1 MIKNISGKNKLLMNR
16 EFTLKGFSLI
26 FIGLFLVISLFSLAS
41 AVTIKSAVTSPSE
54 IAPGEIAKIT
64 IEIENI
70 LSDDVQNVNVALDL
84 SGTVPIAP
92 YQGSSEKS
100 VDEIREGD
108 DEKFTFNIIVLP
120 EASPGIYKIP
130 VKVSY
135 MVNGT
140 LGTKNGTIGV
150 MVNSPARIKISVEG
164 YLIKGQEGTV
174 DFRIVNDGL
183 SDLKLVS
190 VQTIQPVSGA
200 TINSPLY
207 EYLGNIDSDD
217 FETVEL
223 TIFARENSGSS
234 ILIPLKII
242 YKDTTN
248 KDFTQEET
256 LNVKVYSQEEAENLG
271 LIEKQNYTLYIAIGI
286 IVLLYIFYRIRKRMK
301 RKKALGA

>member
-217 FETVEL
+217 VETVEL

>member
-190 VQTIQPVSGA
+190 VQTTQPVSGA

>member
-1 MIKNISGKNKLLMNR
+1 MESWMVVKMIKNISGKNKLLMNR

-223 TIFARENSGSS
+223 RIFARENSGSS
-234 ILIPLKII
+234 ISIPLKIN
-242 YKDTTN
+242 YKDATN
-248 KDFTQEET
+248 KDFTQDEI
-256 LNVKVYSQEEAENLG
+256 LNVKIYSSEEAKNLG
-271 LIEKQNYTLYIAIGI
+271 LIKGQSYTLYFAIGI
-286 IVLLYIFYRIRKRMK
+286 VLLLYIIYR
-301 RKKALGA
+301 

>member
-54 IAPGEIAKIT
+54 MAPGEIAKIT